1 MSHPRQDEDRRLGQ
15 NDESEASK
23 TPGSMRRS
31 SPSEENATEVQNQPS
46 RQPHRVDERR
56 NSDGEGE
63 DHA

>member
-15 NDESEASK
+15 NDEPEAAK

-31 SPSEENATEVQNQPS
+31 SPSEDNATEVQDQHS
-46 RQPHRVDERR
+46 GQPHRVDKRR
-56 NSDGEGE
+56 KPDAEGK